1 MKFNEIKRETK
12 RRIYALAL
20 ASIMVLL
27 PKTKAYAAEVDMS
40 TKVDIDHAISVL
52 VPDDKPSNNNGGNNG
67 GNNDNNNG
75 GNNSGNN
82 DNNNGGNNGGNN
94 DNNNGGNNG
103 GNNDNNNGENNG
115 GNNDNNNGENN
126 GGNND
131 NNNDGKDDNKD
142 NNNDGKDDNKD
153 NDDENKNEEEK
164 CDHSYVSVDVTNQK
178 TPSCTVAGSYDEVYQ
193 CSKCGATKTEH
204 HSIPAPGHKWDGG
217 TRVESKDGYDI
228 IYHCT
233 NKGCSSEMKT
243 HHSNTPDPTE
253 PTKPHKP
260 TNPSDNPKMGDASNI
275 TEWASLMAFSGTSL
289 LAIYANY
296 EYKKHEKEKM
306 LREMS
311 NGYEGKYLSK
321 RK

>member
-52 VPDDKPSNNNGGNNG
+52 VPDDKPSNNNGGNNSG
-67 GNNDNNNG
+67 NNDNNNGWNNSGNNDNNNG

-82 DNNNGGNNGGNN
+82 DNNNDGNNS
-94 DNNNGGNNG
+94 
-103 GNNDNNNGENNG
+103 
-115 GNNDNNNGENN
+115 
-126 GGNND
+126 GNND
-131 NNNDGKDDNKD
+131 NNND
-142 NNNDGKDDNKD
+142 
-153 NDDENKNEEEK
+153 ENEEEK

-204 HSIPAPGHKWDGG
+204 HTIPAPGHKWDGG
-217 TRVESKDGYDI
+217 TRVETKDGYDI

-233 NKGCSSEMKT
+233 NKGCSSEKKT

-260 TNPSDNPKMGDASNI
+260 TNPSDNPKMGDASHI

-289 LAIYANY
+289 LAIYANN

>member
-94 DNNNGGNNG
+94 DNNN
-103 GNNDNNNGENNG
+103 
-115 GNNDNNNGENN
+115 
-126 GGNND
+126 
-131 NNNDGKDDNKD
+131 
-142 NNNDGKDDNKD
+142 DGKDDNKD
-153 NDDENKNEEEK
+153 NDDENKNENEEEK

-233 NKGCSSEMKT
+233 NKGCSSEKIT

-260 TNPSDNPKMGDASNI
+260 TNPSDNPKMGDASHI

-296 EYKKHEKEKM
+296 EYEKRKM
-306 LREMS
+306 HRER
-311 NGYEGKYLSK
+311 YEGKYLSK

>member
-67 GNNDNNNG
+67 GNNDNNN
-75 GNNSGNN
+75 
-82 DNNNGGNNGGNN
+82 
-94 DNNNGGNNG
+94 
-103 GNNDNNNGENNG
+103 
-115 GNNDNNNGENN
+115 
-126 GGNND
+126 
-131 NNNDGKDDNKD
+131 
-142 NNNDGKDDNKD
+142 DGKDDNKD

-178 TPSCTVAGSYDEVYQ
+178 TPSCTVAGSYDEAYQ

-204 HSIPAPGHKWDGG
+204 NSIPAPGHKWDGG

-233 NKGCSSEMKT
+233 NKGCSSEMKK
-243 HHSNTPDPTE
+243 HHPNTPDPTE

-260 TNPSDNPKMGDASNI
+260 TDPSDNPKMGDASNI

-289 LAIYANY
+289 LAISANY
-296 EYKKHEKEKM
+296 LYEKRKM
-306 LREMS
+306 RREMS

>member
-82 DNNNGGNNGGNN
+82 DNNNGGNNSGNN

-103 GNNDNNNGENNG
+103 GNN
-115 GNNDNNNGENN
+115 
-126 GGNND
+126 
-131 NNNDGKDDNKD
+131 D

>member
-52 VPDDKPSNNNGGNNG
+52 VPDDKPSNNNGGKD
-67 GNNDNNNG
+67 DNK
-75 GNNSGNN
+75 
-82 DNNNGGNNGGNN
+82 
-94 DNNNGGNNG
+94 
-103 GNNDNNNGENNG
+103 
-115 GNNDNNNGENN
+115 
-126 GGNND
+126 D

-164 CDHSYVSVDVTNQK
+164 CDHSYVSVDITNQK

>member
-75 GNNSGNN
+75 GNN
-82 DNNNGGNNGGNN
+82 
-94 DNNNGGNNG
+94 G

-115 GNNDNNNGENN
+115 GNNDNNNGGNN
-126 GGNND
+126 GGNN
-131 NNNDGKDDNKD
+131 D

>member
-67 GNNDNNNG
+67 GNNDNNN
-75 GNNSGNN
+75 
-82 DNNNGGNNGGNN
+82 D
-94 DNNNGGNNG
+94 GNNG
-103 GNNDNNNGENNG
+103 GNNDNNNGENN
-115 GNNDNNNGENN
+115 ND
-126 GGNND
+126 NND
-131 NNNDGKDDNKD
+131 NNNDGKDDNR
-142 NNNDGKDDNKD
+142 D

-296 EYKKHEKEKM
+296 EYRKHEKEKM

-311 NGYEGKYLSK
+311 NGYEGKHLSK

>member
-82 DNNNGGNNGGNN
+82 DNNNGGNNSGNN
-94 DNNNGGNNG
+94 DNNNGGNNS
-103 GNNDNNNGENNG
+103 GNNDNNNGGNNS
-115 GNNDNNNGENN
+115 GNNDNNNGGNN
-126 GGNND
+126 SGNND

-142 NNNDGKDDNKD
+142 NDE
-153 NDDENKNEEEK
+153 ENKNENEEEK

-204 HSIPAPGHKWDGG
+204 HTIPAPGHKWDGG
-217 TRVESKDGYDI
+217 TRVETKDGYDI

-233 NKGCSSEMKT
+233 NKGCSSEKKT

-260 TNPSDNPKMGDASNI
+260 TNPSDNPKMGDASHI

-289 LAIYANY
+289 LAIYANN

-311 NGYEGKYLSK
+311 NGYEGKYL
-321 RK
+321 

>member
-52 VPDDKPSNNNGGNNG
+52 VPDDKPSNNNGGKDDNKDNNNSG
-67 GNNDNNNG
+67 KDDNKDNNNG
-75 GNNSGNN
+75 GKDDNK
-82 DNNNGGNNGGNN
+82 DNNNGGKDDNK
-94 DNNNGGNNG
+94 DNNNDGKD
-103 GNNDNNNGENNG
+103 DNK
-115 GNNDNNNGENN
+115 
-126 GGNND
+126 D

>member
-52 VPDDKPSNNNGGNNG
+52 VPDDKPSNNNGGNNS

-82 DNNNGGNNGGNN
+82 DNNNDGNNSGNN
-94 DNNNGGNNG
+94 
-103 GNNDNNNGENNG
+103 
-115 GNNDNNNGENN
+115 
-126 GGNND
+126 
-131 NNNDGKDDNKD
+131 D

-153 NDDENKNEEEK
+153 NDDENKNENEEEK

-217 TRVESKDGYDI
+217 TRVETKDGYDI

-233 NKGCSSEMKT
+233 NKGCSSEKKT

-260 TNPSDNPKMGDASNI
+260 TNPSDVPKTGDDFPLELMEAVCGISALGLPIASYQLYKVLEEEKKQKKQVSATYVEN
-275 TEWASLMAFSGTSL
+275 
-289 LAIYANY
+289 
-296 EYKKHEKEKM
+296 EYK
-306 LREMS
+306 
-311 NGYEGKYLSK
+311 GKYLSK
-321 RK
+321 R

>member
-67 GNNDNNNG
+67 GNNN
-75 GNNSGNN
+75 
-82 DNNNGGNNGGNN
+82 
-94 DNNNGGNNG
+94 NNNGGNNG
-103 GNNDNNNGENNG
+103 GNNDNNNGENN
-115 GNNDNNNGENN
+115 NDNN
-126 GGNND
+126 
-131 NNNDGKDDNKD
+131 D

-233 NKGCSSEMKT
+233 NKGCSSEMKK
-243 HHSNTPDPTE
+243 HHPNTPDPTE

-289 LAIYANY
+289 VSIYANY
-296 EYKKHEKEKM
+296 EYKKLEKEKM

>member
-67 GNNDNNNG
+67 GNNNNNNG
-75 GNNSGNN
+75 GNNN
-82 DNNNGGNNGGNN
+82 DNN
-94 DNNNGGNNG
+94 
-103 GNNDNNNGENNG
+103 
-115 GNNDNNNGENN
+115 
-126 GGNND
+126 
-131 NNNDGKDDNKD
+131 D

-233 NKGCSSEMKT
+233 NKGCSSEMKK
-243 HHSNTPDPTE
+243 HHPNTPDPTE

-289 LAIYANY
+289 VSIYANY
-296 EYKKHEKEKM
+296 EYKKLEKEKM

>member
-1 MKFNEIKRETK
+1 MAT
-12 RRIYALAL
+12 
-20 ASIMVLL
+20 
-27 PKTKAYAAEVDMS
+27 
-40 TKVDIDHAISVL
+40 
-52 VPDDKPSNNNGGNNG
+52 
-67 GNNDNNNG
+67 
-75 GNNSGNN
+75 

-94 DNNNGGNNG
+94 DNNNDGNN
-103 GNNDNNNGENNG
+103 ND
-115 GNNDNNNGENN
+115 
-126 GGNND
+126 NND
-131 NNNDGKDDNKD
+131 NNNDGN
-142 NNNDGKDDNKD
+142 DDNKD

>member
-20 ASIMVLL
+20 ASMMVLL

-40 TKVDIDHAISVL
+40 TKVDIDQAISTL
-52 VPDDKPSNNNGGNNG
+52 VPSDKPSNNNGGNNS

-94 DNNNGGNNG
+94 DNNNGGNND
-103 GNNDNNNGENNG
+103 GNNDNNNGGNND
-115 GNNDNNNGENN
+115 GNNDNNNGGNNDDNNNNNGENN
-126 GGNND
+126 NDNDNNNND
-131 NNNDGKDDNKD
+131 NN
-142 NNNDGKDDNKD
+142 
-153 NDDENKNEEEK
+153 ENENENEEENK
-164 CDHSYVSVDVTNQK
+164 CDHSYVSVDVINQV
-178 TPSCTVAGSYDEVYQ
+178 TPSCTKEGSYDEVSQ

-204 HSIPAPGHKWDGG
+204 HTIPAPGHKWDGG
-217 TRVESKDGYDI
+217 TRVETKDGYDI

-233 NKGCSSEMKT
+233 NKGCSSEKKT

-253 PTKPHKP
+253 PTKPGKP
-260 TNPSDNPKMGDASNI
+260 TNPSDNPKMGDVSHI
-275 TEWASLMAFSGTSL
+275 TEWAALMAFSGTSL
-289 LAIYANY
+289 SAIYANY
-296 EYKKHEKEKM
+296 LYKKHEKEKM

>member
-82 DNNNGGNNGGNN
+82 DNNNGGNNN
-94 DNNNGGNNG
+94 DNN
-103 GNNDNNNGENNG
+103 
-115 GNNDNNNGENN
+115 
-126 GGNND
+126 
-131 NNNDGKDDNKD
+131 D

-260 TNPSDNPKMGDASNI
+260 TDPSDNPKMGDASNI